1 MINVELRYG
10 KNRGY
15 LMTDTITLNPTE
27 YIILVLICYGVGLL
41 SYWLVDKLLDKLNK
55 YFYIKGGK

>member
-1 MINVELRYG
+1 MISAGLRYG
-10 KNRGY
+10 KSRGY
-15 LMTDTITLNPTE
+15 SMTDTITLNPTE

-41 SYWLVDKLLDKLNK
+41 SYWLIDKIIDRLKK